1 MLTAEQKKLARHAL
15 GLDNPDA
22 RGKSYR
28 NRYFAPII
36 GNETTEW
43 HRMKDAGYAGIMSGP
58 KGVSTGPMFYLT
70 EAGARLAL
78 NNGESLCAE
87 DFPPQQQ

>member
-1 MLTAEQKKLARHAL
+1 MLTPAQKKLARHAL

-36 GNETTEW
+36 GDDTCEW
-43 HRMKDAGYAGIMSGP
+43 HAMKDAGYAEIASGRA
-58 KGVSTGPMFYLT
+58 GVSTGPMFYLT
-70 EAGARLAL
+70 ETGARLAL
-78 NNGESLCAE
+78 NNGERLCSE
-87 DFPPQQQ
+87 DFPPSS

>member
-1 MLTAEQKKLARHAL
+1 MTPAQKKLARHAL

-36 GNETTEW
+36 GDDTVEW
-43 HRMKDAGYAGIMSGP
+43 HKMKDAGLAEITSG
-58 KGVSTGPMFYLT
+58 SQPMFYLT
-70 EAGARLAL
+70 IHGARAAL
-78 NNGESLCAE
+78 NKGERLCPE
-87 DFPPQQQ
+87 DFPENVEPVA